1 MMLNLSNNIAFLG
14 AMSFNYEATAKSV
27 AEFGDSN
34 CLQKGARCHAYNDS
48 PVLDYRSIVVFYC
61 VESTHIQIMV
71 AWIGISNDMPAS
83 FLSGSPTRF
92 MSPPLFGDLGGDLKD
107 HYKKVAIM
115 PNQISLTQVAPVIHV
130 ENGHTFITSNELAQ
144 VFNKSHKNVIRDI
157 EALECSDIFR
167 GLNFELS
174 FYDAITGNNAKR
186 SYKCYH
192 ITKDG
197 FSFLAMGFTGKK
209 AAQFKEAYINA
220 FNQMEAKLNNSHTE
234 LSTEPQ
240 DDDLLM
246 TYLNSVRG
254 MTRAITKLIALQSDV
269 LPLLRPDIEFQ
280 TTHNLA
286 LAEVALA
293 LEEIHSVSSLIT
305 FNLIKQ
311 EVKAMEALCQ

>member
-27 AEFGDSN
+27 AEVRSSHYTKRNNAN
-34 CLQKGARCHAYNDS
+34 CLT
-48 PVLDYRSIVVFYC
+48 LVFYY
-61 VESTHIQIMV
+61 VNSAHQNYGELNEGVSAHRVFVGGTSNLIQFTTSQRLE
-71 AWIGISNDMPAS
+71 A
-83 FLSGSPTRF
+83 
-92 MSPPLFGDLGGDLKD
+92 LGGDLVKS
-107 HYKKVAIM
+107 HKEAAIM
-115 PNQISLTQVAPVIHV
+115 ATTPILVTPVVHV
-130 ENGHTFITSNELAQ
+130 ENNHAFITSNELAN
-144 VFNKSHKNVIRDI
+144 VFGRAHYDVLKKIHN
-157 EALECSDIFR
+157 LQCSPEFTK
-167 GLNFELS
+167 GNFTASEYKDNS
-174 FYDAITGNNAKR
+174 GR
-186 SYKCYH
+186 SLPSYH

-286 LAEVALA
+286 LAEAALA
-293 LEEIHSVSSLIT
+293 LEEVHSVSSLIT

-311 EVKAMEALCQ
+311 EVKAMEALCQVK